1 MDEKKNKELRLG
13 LVVLAALAVLT
24 AVEFGISNLEAATI
38 ALIIMAMFKA
48 GLILKYFMHVSLL
61 WSEEEEH

>member
-1 MDEKKNKELRLG
+1 MDDKKKRDTRRG
-13 LVVLAALAVLT
+13 LVVLVALAILT
-24 AVEFGISNLEAATI
+24 AVEFGASNLEAAAI

-48 GLILKYFMHVSLL
+48 GLILQYFMHVSTL